1 MIIVIIIIII
11 IIIILFCRFKM
22 MSGVIFCTI
31 FRADFK
37 FVLIILHEENCK
49 KLKWEKML
57 VKFILAF
64 SDTLEDKLTAQHNA
78 LQGINYTF
86 LFSKCLLKYPTFL
99 KCVTKK

>member
-1 MIIVIIIIII
+1 
-11 IIIILFCRFKM
+11 
-22 MSGVIFCTI
+22 
-31 FRADFK
+31 
-37 FVLIILHEENCK
+37 
-49 KLKWEKML
+49 ML

-99 KCVTKK
+99 KCVIKNNNNKLAAEHKSLAEVLTFFFLQHTKIWKPWNLIIIYQVADDIIETKVL